1 MQVQCA
7 RLSAGLLT
15 KDPETIAASL
25 ASTEFSPE
33 GPASGIRLLAF
44 YISHAAKGLS
54 LNQRR
59 NLEKAKKLLSER
71 LAQDYR
77 ERERR
82 QRLP

>member
-1 MQVQCA
+1 VQVQCA
-7 RLSAGLLT
+7 RVSVGLFA
-15 KDPETIAASL
+15 KDPETIAETL
-25 ASTEFSPE
+25 CTRELSPE

-54 LNQRR
+54 VSQLR

-71 LAQDYR
+71 LIRDLR

-82 QRLP
+82 KVA

>member
-7 RLSAGLLT
+7 RVSAGLFA
-15 KDPETIAASL
+15 KDPETIADSL
-25 ASTEFSPE
+25 SSRELSPQ

-54 LNQRR
+54 TSQRR
-59 NLEKAKKLLSER
+59 NLEKAKKLLTER
-71 LAQDYR
+71 LAQDMR

-82 QRLP
+82 QPA